1 MKDSQQKKARTG
13 LVKLV
18 GLQRASGVV
27 GDQSGKFMERAK
39 EYVEDKNK
47 AIKLIRRAATKAGK
61 NKRHLRDIWKDFQLL
76 LELAKTWV
84 RGEYRAIPY
93 RTLLSVFATI
103 VYFAVPTDAIPDF
116 LLGYGLI
123 DDAAVIGFA
132 LKLVEKDL
140 KQFQQWKKE
149 KESSENK

>member
-13 LVKLV
+13 LIKLV

-61 NKRHLRDIWKDFQLL
+61 NKRHLRDVWKDFQLL
-76 LELAKTWV
+76 LELAKAWV
-84 RGEYRAIPY
+84 KGEYHAIPY